1 MKLCFDATRFGS
13 GLDGAVDL
21 AKQRNLAY
29 VEYSFAPFAAGRSNK
44 SQDEKEQKYF
54 EGIRKQA
61 DRAGVHFAMLNL
73 DYALDPLDKRS
84 IKQFVPMMQK
94 LTALAR
100 TLSCPK
106 IGFSV
111 APGRDPAWIS
121 ALAEQYKILRDGLK
135 ESSQSDSKSGSKA
148 GTKTSSIDQKSLAH
162 SGAAIGAD
170 SDDLYKGSS
179 IDGTSIDFGDFS
191 SDDDLSYVLRL
202 ATPVQYRG
210 VSLKEWR
217 LMEPEEWRQLLSLCE
232 GLTFSYSPGD
242 CLWLG
247 IDYLQ
252 NLGSFNQ
259 AISHVVA
266 HDVEINRTLLQ
277 DSGMFGPLFWRYR
290 LAGKGQVDWRQAIEL
305 LKLYDFSGV
314 LSLQFD
320 DEFVADDDLSLSD
333 ALDEGVKYFAPLLKG

>member
-21 AKQRNLAY
+21 AKQRNLTY

-54 EGIRKQA
+54 EGIRQQA
-61 DRAGVHFAMLNL
+61 DQAGVRFAILNL
-73 DYALDPLDKRS
+73 DYAVDPLDKRS
-84 IKQFVPMMQK
+84 VKQFLPMMQK

-111 APGRDPAWIS
+111 APGRDPAWVG

-135 ESSQSDSKSGSKA
+135 ESGQSGSKA
-148 GTKTSSIDQKSLAH
+148 LPADQKSLAH

-179 IDGTSIDFGDFS
+179 IDFGDFS

-202 ATPVQYRG
+202 STPVQYRG

-305 LKLYDFSGV
+305 LKLYDFGGV